1 MQGEILTMKKEIR
14 IIEELHEEGFKTE
27 TYRDI
32 KFKISNEVLR
42 QYEYNRDSIYRVM
55 QEIALSYLYDK
66 EIKTI
71 EYDLIRAERIDSKF
85 YEMKRNGGLVSRP
98 LINYI

>member
-1 MQGEILTMKKEIR
+1 MKKEIR
-14 IIEELHEEGFKTE
+14 IIEELHEEDFKTE

-55 QEIALSYLYDK
+55 QEVALSYLYDK
-66 EIKTI
+66 EVKTI
-71 EYDLIRAERIDSKF
+71 EYDLIRAERIDNKF

-98 LINYI
+98 LINYM